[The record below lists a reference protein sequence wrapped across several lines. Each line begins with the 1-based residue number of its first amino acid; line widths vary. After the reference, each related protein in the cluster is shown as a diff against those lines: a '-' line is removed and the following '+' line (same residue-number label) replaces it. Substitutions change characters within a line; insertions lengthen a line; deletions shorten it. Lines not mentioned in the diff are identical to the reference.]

1 MPNSRGHQRR
11 AGSSGPRGRSG
22 PGRVAGAGR
31 PVRSS
36 AGVPADPTPAATV
49 PASPRS
55 RLTSRAA
62 VLLMVVAVLMV
73 SYASSMKA
81 FLQQR
86 AHINEVQAQIVER
99 QAAIESLEAEKKR
112 WSDPAY
118 VAQQARARLGY
129 VMPGEKT
136 YIVLD
141 ENGQALRPSASLDD
155 PAQVLNT
162 TPTPWW
168 SDAWASVELA
178 GHPPKA
184 KKPPLAEIDGSKDK
198 TGS

>member
-1 MPNSRGHQRR
+1 MDSRSQKRR
-11 AGSSGPRGRSG
+11 SAAPGGASSGPRRRTG
-22 PGRVAGAGR
+22 PGRRRPADRPVRLPVAVAGA
-31 PVRSS
+31 PEAES
-36 AGVPADPTPAATV
+36 A
-49 PASPRS
+49 RS

-62 VLLMVVAVLMV
+62 VLVLVVAVLMV

-86 AHINEVQAQIVER
+86 AHINDLQVQIAQREANIDT
-99 QAAIESLEAEKKR
+99 LEAEKKR

-118 VAQQARARLGY
+118 IEQQARARLGY

-136 YIVLD
+136 YLVLD
-141 ENGQALRPSASLDD
+141 EDGQALRPQSDLDD
-155 PAQVLNT
+155 PADVLT
-162 TPTPWW
+162 TAPTAWW

-184 KKPPLAEIDGSKDK
+184 RKPPAVEIDGSNEK
-198 TGS
+198 TAD